1 MDRKDADRQKAFTR
15 RALVLGGAKLGLL
28 GVLVGR
34 MYYLQVLESDQYQML
49 AEENR
54 INLRLLAPPRGR
66 ILDRFGVELAKNRQN
81 YRVVLVPEQAEDLDA
96 TLAKLQP
103 AVKLDEDA
111 LKKLQREIARQ
122 RKFHPV
128 TVAENLSWE
137 QFAGVNGDLPDL
149 PGVHTEAGETRW
161 YPYAEKFSHVLGYVA
176 APSEKDIENDPLK
189 DPLLELPGFRVG
201 RSGVERTRDLK
212 LRGKAGASRVEVN
225 AYGRV
230 IRELTRRE
238 GQPGQDLVLS
248 LDAELQKTIYERLGE
263 ESAAAVVMDCHTGE
277 LLAMVSTP
285 AYDPNAFNTG
295 ISARL
300 WKSLLNHPRHPLINK
315 TIAGQYPPG
324 STFKMVVALAALES
338 GICNAQHTAFCNGA
352 VDMGSHTFHC
362 WKWKHGGHGS
372 VDMRQA
378 IAQSC
383 DVYFYD
389 VARRIGP
396 DRIAEMARRFGL
408 GEPTG
413 VELPGEQGGLVPDR
427 NWKLATTGISWL
439 PGETLNYGIG
449 QGYLLTTPLQLGVMA
464 ARLASGLKVAPRL
477 TRVIPGEKF
486 AAPAPVGVSPAN
498 LKVVQEGMDMVVNGV
513 TGTAKRARLEPPFS
527 MAGKTGTAQ
536 VRRITRSERAAG
548 LRKGDQKPWEE
559 RDHGLF
565 VAYAPVEAPRYAAA
579 VVLEHGLGGTYA
591 ALATKDILTDA
602 LRRDPLR
609 RQPPPGG
616 RGEPSTEA

>member
-1 MDRKDADRQKAFTR
+1 MDRKDADRQKAFAR
-15 RALVLGGAKLGLL
+15 RALLLGGAKLGLL

-34 MYYLQVLESDQYQML
+34 MHYLQVLESHQYQML

-81 YRVVLVPEQAEDLDA
+81 YRVVLVPEQTDSVEA
-96 TLAKLQP
+96 TLARLQP
-103 AVKLDEDA
+103 AIELEEERVQKL
-111 LKKLQREIARQ
+111 LREIARQ

-128 TVAENLSWE
+128 TVAENLTWE
-137 QFAGVNGDLPDL
+137 QFAGVNGGLPDL
-149 PGVHTEAGETRW
+149 PGVQTEAGETRW

-176 APSEKDIENDPLK
+176 APSEKDIEKDPLQ
-189 DPLLELPGFRVG
+189 DPLLELPGFRIG
-201 RSGVERTRDLK
+201 RNGVEKTRDLK

-230 IRELTRRE
+230 IRELTRKE

-248 LDAELQKTIYERLGE
+248 LDAELQSMIYERLGQ
-263 ESAAAVVMDCHTGE
+263 ESAAAVLMDCHTGE
-277 LLAMVSTP
+277 LLAMASTP
-285 AYDPNAFNTG
+285 GYDPNAFNTG
-295 ISARL
+295 VSARL

-315 TIAGQYPPG
+315 AAAGQYPPG

-338 GICNAQHTAFCNGA
+338 GICNAQHRAFCNGA

-362 WKWKHGGHGS
+362 WRWKLGGHGS
-372 VDMRQA
+372 VDMRQG

-389 VARRIGP
+389 VARRVGP

-408 GEPTG
+408 GAPTG
-413 VELPGEQGGLVPDR
+413 VELTGEQPGLVPDR
-427 NWKLATTGISWL
+427 NWKLATTGVSWL

-449 QGYLLTTPLQLGVMA
+449 QGYLLTTPLQLAVMA
-464 ARLASGLKVAPRL
+464 ARLASGLRISPRL
-477 TRVIPGEKF
+477 TRIAPGEKF
-486 AAPAPVGVSPAN
+486 AAPPPIGVSAAN
-498 LKVVQEGMDMVVNGV
+498 LKVVQEGMDMVVNAP
-513 TGTAKRARLEPPFS
+513 TGTAKKYKLDAPYT

-536 VRRITRSERAAG
+536 VRRISKAERATG
-548 LRKGDQKPWEE
+548 VRKNEQKPWED

-565 VAYAPVEAPRYAAA
+565 VAYAPADAPRYAAA
-579 VVLEHGLGGTYA
+579 VVIEHGGGGTYA
-591 ALATKDILTDA
+591 AAMTKDILGDA
-602 LRRDPLR
+602 LKRDPLR
-609 RQPPPGG
+609 RQTPAP
-616 RGEPSTEA
+616 RGEPGTEA